1 MKRRLCVLLLTG
13 VLALGT
19 AGISHA
25 DYMIGSQGPE
35 VRNLQKRLNVYGF
48 MVKADGN
55 FNVAT
60 CNAVKKFQRRKH
72 LSADGIVGPVTYKA
86 LMGKTMYRAKA
97 ERPSGRGNASIPYVG
112 IDDSRVEW
120 HKAGPVS
127 DTVRAITDEAQKY
140 VGVPYQFGGTTPSGF
155 DCSGF
160 TSYVFKNT
168 VGSIPRV
175 AQAQY
180 DATTRVSRDDLLPG
194 DLVFFGSSTSSIS
207 HVGIYVGSNQ
217 FIHAPST
224 GDVVKYSS
232 LTGSYATRYQGAG
245 RVIFE

>member
-48 MVKADGN
+48 KVKADGN

-60 CNAVKKFQRRKH
+60 CNAVKKFQRRKL

-127 DTVRAITDEAQKY
+127 DTVRAITDEAQK
-140 VGVPYQFGGTTPSGF
+140 
-155 DCSGF
+155 
-160 TSYVFKNT
+160 
-168 VGSIPRV
+168 
-175 AQAQY
+175 
-180 DATTRVSRDDLLPG
+180 
-194 DLVFFGSSTSSIS
+194 
-207 HVGIYVGSNQ
+207 
-217 FIHAPST
+217 
-224 GDVVKYSS
+224 
-232 LTGSYATRYQGAG
+232 
-245 RVIFE
+245 

>member
-48 MVKADGN
+48 KVKADGN

-86 LMGKTMYRAKA
+86 LMGKTLYRAKA

-160 TSYVFKNT
+160 IQYVFNRK
-168 VGSIPRV
+168 GIILPRG
-175 AQAQY
+175 ADEQY
-180 DATTRVSRDDLLPG
+180 LSGRKISVNALEPG
-194 DLVFFGSSTSSIS
+194 DLVFFNTYEEGVSHSGLYLGDGYFISATSSRGVAVATMKNGYW
-207 HVGIYVGSNQ
+207 HDRYVGAN
-217 FIHAPST
+217 
-224 GDVVKYSS
+224 
-232 LTGSYATRYQGAG
+232 
-245 RVIFE
+245 RVL